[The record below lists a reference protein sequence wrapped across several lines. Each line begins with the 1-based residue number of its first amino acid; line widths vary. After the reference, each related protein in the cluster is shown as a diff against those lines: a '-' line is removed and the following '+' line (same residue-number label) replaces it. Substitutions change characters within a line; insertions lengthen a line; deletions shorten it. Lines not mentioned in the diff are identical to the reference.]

1 MITIKCTRNKLFTEY
16 LKWIDPLLN
25 LSKGERD
32 ILASM
37 LTLHYSHKSYPPDIL
52 DELLFSKETQQQIR
66 KKLKINQ
73 KLYDK
78 LFNSLK
84 EKGIIEENR
93 IKSTFTKYPKD
104 GNFKLY
110 INFEIE

>member
-1 MITIKCTRNKLFTEY
+1 MITIECARNKLFTEY
-16 LKWIDPLLN
+16 LRWIDPLLN

-32 ILASM
+32 ILAAM
-37 LTLHYSHKSYPPDIL
+37 LTLHYSHKSYPPDVL
-52 DELLFSKETQQQIR
+52 DELLFSKETQEQIR

-73 KLYDK
+73 RLYDK

-84 EKGIIEENR
+84 TKGIIEENK

-104 GNFKLY
+104 GEFKLFINFKVK
-110 INFEIE
+110 